1 MFNCEVCQSDSL
13 TKPLVLGDFP
23 LCDDLSLIGSPS
35 RVKTYSQSIVLCR
48 DCLTAHQLFP
58 VAKIDLFK
66 PNYHYRAALTRD
78 VLDGMAKLVEH
89 VANFMNI
96 SNPQLVLDIGCNDG
110 SLLKMFK
117 EKLGFKVIGVDPT
130 DAIDDAVDEVDG
142 AYKEFF
148 DCELASRILRD
159 FGKPD
164 VITFTNVFAHIE
176 DLPALLQAL
185 QILIGEETIVVIENH
200 YLGEILD
207 KYQFD
212 TFYHEHPRTYSAH
225 SFKFIAKQLGLT
237 INEIQFPSRY
247 GGNIRVTMSKR
258 KLEKTQVEQVFE
270 GEKSFIRK
278 FEEFEKVYKA
288 WLTHSKAQLRE
299 LEARGPFI
307 GKSLP
312 GRAVMLLNAL
322 NITEAQMPILYEQS
336 KSPKVGHYVPGTQ
349 IKILP
354 DTELANSRGTIIV
367 WAWHIIDEVTEQL
380 EGLGFKGEVWT
391 PLPKF
396 ELFKILE

>member
-1 MFNCEVCQSDSL
+1 MFNCEVCQSNSL

-35 RVKTYSQSIVLCR
+35 RAKTYSQSIALCR

-78 VLDGMAKLVEH
+78 VLDGMGQLVEH
-89 VANFMNI
+89 VANFINI
-96 SNPQLVLDIGCNDG
+96 SKPQLVLDIGCNDG

-117 EKLGFKVIGVDPT
+117 EKLGFTIIGVDPT
-130 DAIDDAVDEVDG
+130 DAIEDAFDALDG
-142 AYKEFF
+142 AYKGFF
-148 DCELASRILRD
+148 DSELARKIVRD
-159 FGKPD
+159 FGIPD

-200 YLGEILD
+200 YLGEILN

-258 KLEKTQVEQVFE
+258 NLEKTQVEEVLE

-278 FEEFEKVYKA
+278 FEEFEEVYKS
-288 WLTHSKAQLRE
+288 WLTHSKAQLRV
-299 LEARGPFI
+299 LEAKGPFI

-322 NITEAQMPILYEQS
+322 NITEVHMPILYEQS
-336 KSPKVGHYVPGTQ
+336 KSPNDLDKDNVFTLQSDP
-349 IKILP
+349 
-354 DTELANSRGTIIV
+354 S
-367 WAWHIIDEVTEQL
+367 
-380 EGLGFKGEVWT
+380 
-391 PLPKF
+391 
-396 ELFKILE
+396 

>member
-1 MFNCEVCQSDSL
+1 
-13 TKPLVLGDFP
+13 
-23 LCDDLSLIGSPS
+23 
-35 RVKTYSQSIVLCR
+35 
-48 DCLTAHQLFP
+48 
-58 VAKIDLFK
+58 
-66 PNYHYRAALTRD
+66 
-78 VLDGMAKLVEH
+78 
-89 VANFMNI
+89 
-96 SNPQLVLDIGCNDG
+96 
-110 SLLKMFK
+110 
-117 EKLGFKVIGVDPT
+117 VIGVDPT
-130 DAIDDAVDEVDG
+130 DAIDDATETLDG
-142 AYKEFF
+142 AYKAFF
-148 DCELASRILRD
+148 DSELADRIVEDHGR
-159 FGKPD
+159 PD

-225 SFKFIAKQLGLT
+225 SFKFIAKQLNLT

-258 KLEKTQVEQVFE
+258 SIEKTQVEPVLE
-270 GEKSFIRK
+270 DEKSFIRK
-278 FEEFEKVYKA
+278 FEEFEEVYKA
-288 WLTHSKAQLRE
+288 WLKHSKAQLRD
-299 LEARGPFI
+299 LEARGPFM

-322 NITEAQMPILYEQS
+322 NITEVQMPFLYEQS

-349 IKILP
+349 IGILS
-354 DTELANSRGTIIV
+354 DAELANSSGTIIV
-367 WAWHIIDEVTEQL
+367 WAWHIIEEVTEQL

>member
-1 MFNCEVCQSDSL
+1 MINCEVCQSDSL

-23 LCDDLSLIGSPS
+23 LCDDLSLIGSS
-35 RVKTYSQSIVLCR
+35 SLSKTYSQSIVLCR

-58 VAKIDLFK
+58 VSKTDLFK

-78 VLDGMAKLVEH
+78 VLDGMGKLVEH
-89 VANFMNI
+89 VANFT
-96 SNPQLVLDIGCNDG
+96 SASKPQLVLDIGCNDG

-117 EKLGFKVIGVDPT
+117 EQLGFTVVGVDPT
-130 DAIDDAVDEVDG
+130 DAIDEAVDALDG
-142 AYKEFF
+142 AYKGFF
-148 DCELASRILRD
+148 DTELASKISRD
-159 FGKPD
+159 FGCPD

-176 DLPALLQAL
+176 NLPALLQAL
-185 QILIGEETIVVIENH
+185 QILIGEETVVVIENH

-247 GGNIRVTMSKR
+247 GGNIRVTLSKNN
-258 KLEKTQVEQVFE
+258 LERTQVAEVLD

-278 FEEFEKVYKA
+278 FEEFEDVYKG
-288 WLTHSKAQLRE
+288 WLIHSKEQLDK
-299 LEARGPFI
+299 LEARGPFL

-322 NITEAQMPILYEQS
+322 KITEVQMPVLYEQS
-336 KSPKVGHYVPGTQ
+336 KSPKVGHYVPGTL
-349 IKILP
+349 IRILS
-354 DTELANSRGTIIV
+354 DTELANSTGTIIV